1 MAPQCGSA
9 NLVIQYFYNY
19 CPTDTSE
26 YYDDLTIALRLP
38 PVPWFTNS
46 PLITFRIPLPHLSPY
61 SHNMFTE
68 ADIKGL
74 LRTYPA
80 APPYIELLSGTGII
94 TEATLRTEISQRILD
109 SPHSPGRTSVFELG
123 SDFSIEARVIE
134 RLLPAQQGDWA
145 RVGASTIITA

>member
-1 MAPQCGSA
+1 MRLCKAGDTIIVLLYSS
-9 NLVIQYFYNY
+9 
-19 CPTDTSE
+19 TETSE
-26 YYDDLTIALRLP
+26 YYDNPLPYRIALRPLHP
-38 PVPWFTNS
+38 SVHQ
-46 PLITFRIPLPHLSPY
+46 LITFRIPLPHLSPY

-109 SPHSPGRTSVFELG
+109 SPHSPGRASVFELG
-123 SDFSIEARVIE
+123 NDFSVEARVIE